1 MSCSRPLTSRVMLI
15 LSSMD
20 GRSRIAQ
27 VFADT
32 LGGGGNLED
41 LDPERRE
48 RIDDCIDNGGGRADC
63 TAFSH
68 DLPARYAFGG
78 NQFTMKGIDFRDVAQ
93 PREQKNR

>member
-48 RIDDCIDNGGGRADC
+48 RIDDCIDNGGGRADG

-68 DLPARYAFGG
+68 ALRLRYAFRGKRF
-78 NQFTMKGIDFRDVAQ
+78 QMKDLDFPNLRDRRKQ
-93 PREQKNR
+93 RI